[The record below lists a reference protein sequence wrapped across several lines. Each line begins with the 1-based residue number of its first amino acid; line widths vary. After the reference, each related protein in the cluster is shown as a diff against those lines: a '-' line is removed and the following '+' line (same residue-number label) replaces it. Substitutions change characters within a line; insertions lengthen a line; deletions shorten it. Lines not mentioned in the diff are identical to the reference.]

1 MTAVTRSMLVGVAA
15 TLLTGCSTFTA
26 PMEKPIIEDHS
37 HDRRVTTFATI
48 PSRRLVIMSSE
59 GEKTGAIF
67 VCAEPSADVSDNLAS
82 SLSAAISG
90 KGPSGADAAEV
101 AASIAKTLETTA
113 QLLSK
118 RSQGLQL
125 YRDGMYNLCQARM
138 NGVIKDELFIARSSD
153 LLDRAEKLIHAEIP
167 YLGNAQLTSTA
178 APNHGVSARSTASV
192 GSASTNTSTND
203 SAGVSK

>member
-1 MTAVTRSMLVGVAA
+1 
-15 TLLTGCSTFTA
+15 
-26 PMEKPIIEDHS
+26 
-37 HDRRVTTFATI
+37 
-48 PSRRLVIMSSE
+48 MSSA
-59 GEKTGAIF
+59 GEKTGELF

-90 KGPSGADAAEV
+90 KGPLGADEKTAAEV

-138 NGVIKDELFIARSSD
+138 NKFVTDKQFAARSAK
-153 LLDRAEKLIHAEIP
+153 LLDKAVELIKAEIP
-167 YLGNAQLTSTA
+167 YLENTQPTSTA
-178 APNHGVSARSTASV
+178 VPNDKVSGKPVASGGPV
-192 GSASTNTSTND
+192 PANASTND
-203 SAGVSK
+203 SAASSR